1 MKFSKVFH
9 IIFTIFS
16 LHSSQLQASF
26 LRTSEFLEASQRLSS
41 RCFDGVLNRVRNYSQ
56 SCDARNACVLSSLHR
71 PITVFSAEDYG
82 VNASEFISELKDYFF
97 ELKWDTY
104 LLRQKKLEY
113 LIRHIPDISAIDSNH
128 QPLFKAYYSGEVEEF
143 HLNKFLYKLS
153 SIQQK
158 EFEKIKSHRR
168 RSVASFKIFWDENK
182 DIIIERLNAGHFEQK
197 EAAVAEKNEWTL
209 INRTFQQADSR
220 IFSENFQ
227 KLIKGLSLNILS
239 YHPTLESMDFVT
251 HFTQIV
257 ATAEDKAVS
266 NAPEG
271 IHQDGMD
278 YIVSALVIDLDN
290 ADGGKS
296 LIYGADK
303 KTLLFE
309 TKLRP
314 GQGIL
319 QPDKGT
325 DLWHTVEPIV
335 PKNKEKPAYRST
347 LGFDFNLN
355 FKR

>member
-1 MKFSKVFH
+1 MVFA
-9 IIFTIFS
+9 
-16 LHSSQLQASF
+16 LYDNGLQASF
-26 LRTSEFLEASQRLSS
+26 SQASEFLNTHPRFYSRCLKAGLSS
-41 RCFDGVLNRVRNYSQ
+41 ARSYSQ
-56 SCDARNACVLSSLHR
+56 FCDVKNTCALSSLHH
-71 PITVFSAEDYG
+71 PVSVFSAEDYG
-82 VNASEFISELKDYFF
+82 VNSSELIPELKDYFF
-97 ELKWDTY
+97 KLEWDSY
-104 LLRQKKLEY
+104 LSRQKKLEY
-113 LIRHIPDISAIDSNH
+113 LIRHVPDISAIDSNH
-128 QPLFKAYYSGEVEEF
+128 QPLFKAYYSGEAEESC
-143 HLNKFLYKLS
+143 LDKFLYKLNG
-153 SIQQK
+153 IQQK

-182 DIIIERLNAGHFEQK
+182 DIIIERLSVGHFEQK

-209 INRTFQQADSR
+209 INRTFQQADPGM
-220 IFSENFQ
+220 FSANLQ
-227 KLIKGLSLNILS
+227 KLIRGLSLDILS

-257 ATAEDKAVS
+257 ATAEDRAVS

-290 ADGGKS
+290 AEGGKS

-303 KTLLFE
+303 NTLLFE

-325 DLWHTVEPIV
+325 DLWHTVEPIR